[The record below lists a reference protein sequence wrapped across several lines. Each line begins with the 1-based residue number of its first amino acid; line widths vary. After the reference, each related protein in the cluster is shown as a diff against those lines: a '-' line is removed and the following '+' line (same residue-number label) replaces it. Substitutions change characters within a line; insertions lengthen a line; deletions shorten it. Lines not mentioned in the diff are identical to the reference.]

1 MEQLMTTLK
10 LARIR
15 EVYPHWLEIAANEQM
30 SYSQFLEG
38 LLSEEVVA
46 RAENQ
51 TQRRLKSADFPF
63 EKTIEQF
70 DFSFRPELKRQVILN
85 CMDPTFIHKG
95 KSLVLI
101 GPPGVGKTHLA
112 IAIGIKL
119 IQIGLTVKFVEAQK
133 LINDYLASE
142 NTDSTEKFLN
152 SLAKV
157 DLLIID
163 EFGYLPHSHQIGPLF
178 YQIIADRYE
187 KKSTIITS
195 NKALAAWASVLH
207 DSSLAAALIDR
218 LMHHGE
224 VFYLSGESY
233 RLRGKQKYL
242 SGNLAESGSQQG
254 TSQTKGGDTDS
265 N

>member
-15 EVYPHWLEIAANEQM
+15 EVYPHWLDKAAKEQM
-30 SYSQFLEG
+30 SYAQFLEG

-51 TQRRLKSADFPF
+51 TQRRMKSADFPF

-85 CMDPTFIHKG
+85 CMDPTFIHSG

-119 IQIGLTVKFVEAQK
+119 IQIGFTVKFVLAQK
-133 LINDYLASE
+133 LINDYLSLTDNSE
-142 NTDSTEKFLN
+142 REKFLN

-157 DLLIID
+157 DLLMID
-163 EFGYLPHSHQIGPLF
+163 EFGYLPHSQQIGPLF
-178 YQIIADRYE
+178 YQIIANRYE

-195 NKALAAWASVLH
+195 NKGLPTWAAVLH
-207 DSSLAAALIDR
+207 DSSLAAAVIDR

-233 RLRGKQKYL
+233 RLRGKAKYL
-242 SGNLAESGSQQG
+242 SGNLAESGSQPE
-254 TSQTKGGDTDS
+254 TSQTKGGDKD
-265 N
+265 